1 MAHTRRRNCGIAGRQ
16 NRDHGRSDA
25 RYRQVG
31 FTYCT
36 PALHISVQRCN
47 KGVQLEMHP
56 PEKVVER
63 WQARAQAA
71 VFFMY
76 FALADIPKIA
86 VENPVG
92 FMNSAYRKP
101 DMVIHPYQF
110 ATGTDD
116 AENYHKKTD
125 LLMDKR
131 IAETDAD
138 SRPPRTQPRRNIR
151 QIPERE
157 NPLLGGYRNR
167 QRQGKTPLKD
177 VSGYCGGNGRAMGQ
191 FNLTNEKY
199 ISNKGTLINQEDE
212 KHET

>member
-31 FTYCT
+31 FADCT

-116 AENYHKKTD
+116 AENYHKKRTCLWTKGLPELIPTTD
-125 LLMDKR
+125 LPEPNL
-131 IAETDAD
+131 AEIYGRYP
-138 SRPPRTQPRRNIR
+138 S
-151 QIPERE
+151 
-157 NPLLGGYRNR
+157 
-167 QRQGKTPLKD
+167 GKTPCWEDTVKGKD
-177 VSGYCGGNGRAMGQ
+177 RAKLRSKTFPGIATAMAEQWG
-191 FNLTNEKY
+191 
-199 ISNKGTLINQEDE
+199 SLI
-212 KHET
+212 